1 MIESFGDY
9 ANEILSDSKY
19 KSVTESGSLPT
30 PDELVDTIDKL
41 VARIKSYKD
50 SPLIRS
56 SDFYNGYISGVS
68 DTLSLLGWNPWLVN
82 SFVNIYLTIRFTDK
96 YLVNDSSDSWQNSLS
111 KSLNRY
117 YDDEATD
124 MIISNIDMD

>member
-1 MIESFGDY
+1 MIESFDDY
-9 ANEILSDSKY
+9 ANDVLSDNKY

-41 VARIKSYKD
+41 VARIKSYED

-56 SDFYNGYISGVS
+56 GDFYNGYISGVS
-68 DTLSLLGWNPWLVN
+68 DTLSLSGWNPWLVN
-82 SFVNIYLTIRFTDK
+82 SFVNIYLTVRFTDK
-96 YLVNDSSDSWQNSLS
+96 YLFDNSTGSWNSSLS

-124 MIISNIDMD
+124 MIISNINMD

>member
-19 KSVTESGSLPT
+19 ESVTESGSLPT

-68 DTLSLLGWNPWLVN
+68 DTLSLSGWNPWLVN

-124 MIISNIDMD
+124 MIISNIDMV